1 MFIMYTYFKMVMQM
15 KFKKI
20 KLLNPKIFFQKPS
33 YYEFILTFIKIKIFQ
48 TYNWIRQLS
57 NAIPSYYLKE

>member
-48 TYNWIRQLS
+48 TYN
-57 NAIPSYYLKE
+57 